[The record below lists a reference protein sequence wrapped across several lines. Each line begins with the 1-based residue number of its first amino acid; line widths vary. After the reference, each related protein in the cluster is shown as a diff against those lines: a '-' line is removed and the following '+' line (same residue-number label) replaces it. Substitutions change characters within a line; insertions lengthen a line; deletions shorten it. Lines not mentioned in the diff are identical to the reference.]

1 MELVDKSDI
10 FSFIDNSDLDKKI
23 ATLATKEELKSEQ
36 RKTTKLQAFDS
47 SYFHTKSH
55 FDDYNGMQ
63 KYLVFQLVHKYFN
76 IYKYFS
82 DHILA

>member
-1 MELVDKSDI
+1 MVDKSDI

-23 ATLATKEELKSEQ
+23 ATSATKAELKSEQ

-47 SYFHTKSH
+47 GYFRAKSH
-55 FDDYNGMQ
+55 FDDYDRMQ
-63 KYLVFQLVHKYFN
+63 NYLVFELVHKYFN

>member
-1 MELVDKSDI
+1 MGLVDKSDI
-10 FSFIDNSDLDKKI
+10 FSLIDNSDLDKKI
-23 ATLATKEELKSEQ
+23 ATSAKKAELKSEQ

-55 FDDYNGMQ
+55 FDDYKGMQ